1 MSDHQNT
8 AEYREARRLEALAR
22 LQILDT
28 PSEQAFDD
36 LTELAARWLDTPIAL
51 VSLVDDQRQWFKSRV
66 GLAAEQTP
74 RELAFCAHAIQA
86 HELFEVP
93 DAARDERFCD
103 NPLVTGEPN
112 IRFYAGM
119 PIASPDGELVGT
131 LCVIDR
137 VPRELSEVQ
146 QDTLRRLARTAEF
159 QLQLRISLLESE
171 QRATELEHQ
180 QALNQR
186 LLDSITAGVVACNDA
201 GELTLFNN
209 TARLWHG
216 TDVMKIPASEWGLY
230 YDLYEP
236 DGQTPLAIE
245 AIPLLRAW
253 RGEAVENT
261 EISIAA
267 VGQPLRQVLC
277 SGGQLYPE
285 HGGPG
290 AAIVVMHDITEIRRA
305 SNLKSEFLATVSHEL
320 RTPLTAINGAI
331 GLLRSGAIGNL
342 PPTSERLLRI
352 AQENSQRLGELIND
366 LLDMEKLE
374 AGQLDL
380 QLKPQLL
387 RPIVQNALEI
397 NQPYARRYQVSW
409 QLESGA
415 ADPIVRVD
423 ERRLQQVLSNYLSN
437 AAKFSHA
444 GGLIQVQLLIEGDEV
459 EVQVVDQGI
468 GIAEEQQ
475 PLLFNKFI
483 QLDNSNARQRGG
495 TGLGLAICKELVERM
510 DGQVGVRS
518 REGAGS
524 CFWFRLPLSRA
535 VL

>member
-1 MSDHQNT
+1 MSHHQNT
-8 AEYREARRLEALAR
+8 AEHREERRLDALAR

-51 VSLVDDQRQWFKSRV
+51 VSMVDDQRQWFKSRV
-66 GLAAEQTP
+66 GLAVNQTP

-93 DAARDERFCD
+93 DAALDDRFSD
-103 NPLVTGEPN
+103 NPLVTSEPH

-119 PIASPDGELVGT
+119 PIASPEGELVGT

-137 VPRELSEVQ
+137 VPRQLSVSQ
-146 QDTLRRLARTAEF
+146 QDTLRRLARIAEF
-159 QLQLRISLLESE
+159 QLQLRLSLLDSE
-171 QRATELEHQ
+171 DRALELEHQ
-180 QALNQR
+180 EALNQR
-186 LLDSITAGVVACNDA
+186 LLGSLKAGVVACDDA
-201 GELTLFNN
+201 GNLSLFNSV
-209 TARLWHG
+209 AQRWHG
-216 TDVMKIPASEWGLY
+216 TDVMKLAAAEWSRY
-230 YDLYEP
+230 YDLYQA
-236 DGQTPLAIE
+236 DGTTPLPSDA
-245 AIPLLRAW
+245 APLLRAW
-253 RGEAVENT
+253 RGEPVENI
-261 EISIAA
+261 EICIGA
-267 VGQPLRQVLC
+267 VGQPMRHVLC
-277 SGGQLYPE
+277 SGGQLNPE
-285 HGGPG
+285 RGGPG

-305 SNLKSEFLATVSHEL
+305 SNLKSQFLATVSHEL
-320 RTPLTAINGAI
+320 RTPLTAISGAI

-387 RPIVQNALEI
+387 RPIVQQALEI
-397 NQPYARRYQVSW
+397 NQPYAARYQVSW
-409 QLESGA
+409 QLEPGS
-415 ADPIVRVD
+415 ADPMVRVD

-475 PLLFNKFI
+475 QLLFNKFI

-495 TGLGLAICKELVERM
+495 TGLGLAICKELIERM

-518 REGAGS
+518 REGAGA
-524 CFWFRLPLSRA
+524 CFWFRLPLSQA

>member
-1 MSDHQNT
+1 MSHHQNT
-8 AEYREARRLEALAR
+8 AEHREARRLDALAR

-51 VSLVDDQRQWFKSRV
+51 VSMVDDQRQWFKSRV
-66 GLAAEQTP
+66 GLAVNQTP

-93 DAARDERFCD
+93 DAALDDRFSD
-103 NPLVTGEPN
+103 NPLVTSDPH

-119 PIASPDGELVGT
+119 PIASPEGELVGT

-137 VPRELSEVQ
+137 VPRQLTESQ
-146 QDTLRRLARTAEF
+146 QDTLRRLARIAEF
-159 QLQLRISLLESE
+159 QLRLRLSLLDSE
-171 QRATELEHQ
+171 ERALALEHQ
-180 QALNQR
+180 EALNQR

-209 TARLWHG
+209 TAQQWHG
-216 TDVMKIPASEWGLY
+216 TDVMKVAPSEWGRY
-230 YDLYEP
+230 YDLYES
-236 DGQTPLAIE
+236 DGKTPLPTE

-253 RGEAVENT
+253 RGEAVDNI

-285 HGGPG
+285 HAGTG

-320 RTPLTAINGAI
+320 RTPLTAISGAI
-331 GLLRSGAIGNL
+331 GLLRNGATGSL
-342 PPTSERLLRI
+342 PPASERLLRI
-352 AQENSQRLGELIND
+352 AQDNSQRLSELIND

-387 RPIVQNALEI
+387 RPIVEQALEI
-397 NQPYARRYQVSW
+397 NQPYAERYQVSW
-409 QLESGA
+409 QLEPVAS
-415 ADPIVRVD
+415 DPMVLVD

-444 GGLIQVQLLIEGDEV
+444 GGLIQVQVLIEDDEV

-475 PLLFNKFI
+475 LLLFNKFI

-518 REGAGS
+518 REGAGA
-524 CFWFRLPLSRA
+524 CFWFRLPLSRT